1 MQTKNVEGYL
11 APEVEVNHV
20 AVESGIAAT
29 QFVDPEENPEAG
41 WD

>member
-1 MQTKNVEGYL
+1 MHTDVEVGYL
-11 APEVEVNHV
+11 APEIEVNYV

-29 QFVDPEENPEAG
+29 QFVDPEENPEIG